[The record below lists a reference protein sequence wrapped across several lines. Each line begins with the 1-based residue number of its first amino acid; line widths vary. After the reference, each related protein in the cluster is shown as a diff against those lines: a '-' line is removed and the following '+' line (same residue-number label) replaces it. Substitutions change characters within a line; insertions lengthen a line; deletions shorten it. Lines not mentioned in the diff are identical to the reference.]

1 MQFHVSAI
9 SKKERQSVYLS
20 GIVIDIRRE
29 HAQDWPGLA
38 TSLGGLGLA
47 KASP

>member
-20 GIVIDIRRE
+20 GIVIGIRRE
-29 HAQDWPGLA
+29 HAQDWARTGHI
-38 TSLGGLGLA
+38 TGGLGLA